1 MANEIQL
8 LEAKFKKELEEAI
21 EAGGPIDLGEYI
33 VQTGGKFYWR
43 ASKQRVGETW
53 QKRLERAFGD
63 INKAKGALNISSTK
77 EMRTVDAELLRPA
90 SALASMLG
98 DLFEVE
104 FYNAMIDEAKRD
116 PLRPTIAQETQMKG
130 FGAKSANYKF
140 TQSDI
145 LMVRAVAKQAAA
157 QAYPKVRKDVF
168 SIIGMGGSQ
177 KTGDVRVN
185 GIVFELKFYSKSS
198 LSGGIKYFSLTDK
211 ANFKETFSDFLLS
224 LGDPYW
230 NLKGKQLSTDSWV
243 NIVTT
248 DGFENYL
255 KTGNMTGTKHNED
268 TLRFLLQKGNV
279 SMPLSKKRII
289 TAVKYN
295 PNAVQVGV
303 DLEALIGELSN
314 IKFNFDASTRAFVIT
329 GIAKKINEDMEVGKL
344 SIDRE
349 GIKKHSHGKG
359 ENTRG
364 WSSTFYLNLK
374 NSFTSLGL
382 STK

>member
-21 EAGGPIDLGEYI
+21 EAGGPIDLGHYFI
-33 VQTGGKFYWR
+33 QKGGKIYWR
-43 ASKQRVGETW
+43 ASNQKIGESW

-63 INKAKGALNISSTK
+63 INKAKSSLHISSTK
-77 EMRTVDAELLRPA
+77 EVRTVDSELLKPA

-104 FYNAMIDEAKRD
+104 FYNAMIDEARKD
-116 PLRPTIAQETQMKG
+116 PLRPIISQETQMKG
-130 FGAKSANYKF
+130 FGSKSTNYNF

-145 LMVRAVAKQAAA
+145 LMVRSIAKIAAA

-168 SIIGMGGSQ
+168 SIVGMGGSQ

-185 GIVFELKFYSKSS
+185 GIVFELKLYSKSS

-211 ANFKETFSDFLLS
+211 SNFKGVFSDFLLN

-230 NLKGKQLSTDSWV
+230 NLTGKQLSTNEWV
-243 NIVTT
+243 DIVTT
-248 DGFENYL
+248 DGFEKYL
-255 KTGNMTGTKHNED
+255 KTGTMTGTKHNED
-268 TLRFLLQKGNV
+268 TLRYLLQKGNTAF
-279 SMPLSKKRII
+279 PLQKKQII
-289 TAVKYN
+289 TAVKYSA
-295 PNAVQVGV
+295 NAVQVGV

-314 IKFNFDASTRAFVIT
+314 IKFIFDSGVRAFVIS
-329 GIAKKINEDMEVGKL
+329 GIVNKTNQEINIGKL
-344 SIDRE
+344 SIDKND
-349 GIKKHSHGKG
+349 ITKHSHGKG

-364 WSSTFYLNLK
+364 WPTTFYLTLK

-382 STK
+382 S